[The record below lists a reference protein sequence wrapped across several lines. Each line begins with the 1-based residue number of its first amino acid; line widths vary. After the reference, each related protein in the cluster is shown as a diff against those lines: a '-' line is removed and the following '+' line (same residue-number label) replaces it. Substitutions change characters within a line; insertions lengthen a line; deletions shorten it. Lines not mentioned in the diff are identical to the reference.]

1 MRSRKL
7 LEVVCALVSR
17 RISLDKA
24 SEVMG
29 MRRKAFLRLLE
40 ALGVEYSYL
49 EEGDVEA
56 ERAW

>member
-1 MRSRKL
+1 
-7 LEVVCALVSR
+7 
-17 RISLDKA
+17 LDKA

-29 MRRKAFLRLLE
+29 MRREAFLRLLE